1 MMWIASSCMLLVS
14 PDPRFQGVETKR
26 RSGTTVGDPIETNT
40 AGEFY
45 ARKEGDLYVGSVKGN
60 LGCVARPALPI
71 DSDTNGVLHRCPA
84 TWSPQ
89 HSSHL

>member
-1 MMWIASSCMLLVS
+1 M
-14 PDPRFQGVETKR
+14 ETKR
-26 RSGTTVGDPIETNT
+26 QSGTAVGNPIETNT

-60 LGCVARPALPI
+60 LGCVARPALSI
-71 DSDTNGVLHRCPA
+71 DSDTNEALRRRPA

>member
-1 MMWIASSCMLLVS
+1 MQDATPTMWITSSCMLPVS
-14 PDPRFQGVETKR
+14 PDPGFREVETKR

-60 LGCVARPALPI
+60 LG
-71 DSDTNGVLHRCPA
+71 
-84 TWSPQ
+84 
-89 HSSHL
+89 